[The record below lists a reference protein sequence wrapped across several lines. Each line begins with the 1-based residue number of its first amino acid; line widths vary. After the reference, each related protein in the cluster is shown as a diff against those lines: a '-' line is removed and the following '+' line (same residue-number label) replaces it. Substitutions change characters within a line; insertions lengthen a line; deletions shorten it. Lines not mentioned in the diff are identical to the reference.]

1 MNRQRIYRQWLQ
13 RRRAE
18 TGSEKMTERV
28 MARLDTPMPI
38 IEVPPQPPAPAPDA
52 WPEGL
57 ARLAAALGLVG
68 LGLFRMAFV
77 SFSLLAP

>member
-18 TGSEKMTERV
+18 AVSEKLTEAV
-28 MARLDTPMPI
+28 MARLDTPLPTM
-38 IEVPPQPPAPAPDA
+38 EVPPQPRAPAPDA

-68 LGLFRMAFV
+68 VGLFRLAFV
-77 SFSLLAP
+77 SFNLLAP